1 MKHETVRLAPSRG
14 KGVRIAARSLL
25 VPGLS
30 IGSIAAAQPFTAG
43 MLATDSASALY
54 GFPLLVSLCMMATML
69 FEPGLRRALGKAILR
84 WVFWLSVP
92 VALLL
97 VEGFAGASVLTIVLV
112 VVSPWIFFL
121 LLMWGLIA
129 SV

>member
-1 MKHETVRLAPSRG
+1 MKHEIVRLSPSRG
-14 KGVRIAARSLL
+14 KGARIAARSLL
-25 VPGLS
+25 LPALS
-30 IGSIAAAQPFTAG
+30 TGSIAAAQPGTVAV
-43 MLATDSASALY
+43 LATDSASALY
-54 GFPLLVSLCMMATML
+54 GFPLFVSLCMMAPML

-84 WVFWLSVP
+84 WIYWLSVP
-92 VALLL
+92 VVLLL
-97 VEGFAGASVLTIVLV
+97 VEGFAGASALTVVLV